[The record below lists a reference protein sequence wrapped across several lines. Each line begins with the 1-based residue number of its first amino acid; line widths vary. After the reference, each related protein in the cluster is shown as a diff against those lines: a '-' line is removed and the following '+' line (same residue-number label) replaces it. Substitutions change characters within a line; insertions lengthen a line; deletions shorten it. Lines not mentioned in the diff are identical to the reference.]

1 MAQTNATNPPFA
13 IAEQEVQADLSMQHN
28 QASEATA
35 GFAEQE
41 MKMNLALQADDVAQT
56 QRDDAELAR
65 VMLVSRS

>member
-1 MAQTNATNPPFA
+1 MAQTPFA
-13 IAEQEVQADLSMQHN
+13 IAEQEVQADLSMQNN
-28 QASEATA
+28 QPSEATA

-41 MKMNLALQADDVAQT
+41 MKMNLALQADGVAQT

>member
-1 MAQTNATNPPFA
+1 MAQPPFA

-41 MKMNLALQADDVAQT
+41 VKMNLALQADDVAQT